1 MNAMLRFTLLAIGCI
16 FVSQALF
23 YRGPSGT
30 AVYFG
35 YVFNGLSVLTLFWA
49 WASMCVRDGVGKR
62 LYLDHLGWKQYAVSH
77 LNRLANFRKT
87 GPSERRNVPEISDG
101 QTWFDSIGQK
111 SRLPGERLYPDQGP
125 L

>member
-16 FVSQALF
+16 FVSEALF
-23 YRGPSGT
+23 QFGNGR
-30 AVYFG
+30 AVTVG
-35 YVFNGLSVLTLFWA
+35 HVFNGLSLFALLWA
-49 WASMCVRDGVGKR
+49 WASMCVRVGVGTR
-62 LYLDHLGWKQYAVSH
+62 IDLDYRGWKQYAIAH
-77 LNRLANFRKT
+77 LNRFANFGKI
-87 GPSERRNVPEISDG
+87 GPAERRNYPEISDG